1 MTKVYEK
8 LKQGIEQIEDGL
20 GINKL
25 NAEEIFNNIEKY
37 QMTAKAYVLLVH
49 AELEKYFE
57 ILAIMI
63 ARDSFFEFDTNKKPT
78 LPLLSLTS
86 TNLYI
91 IKDQNNKDSDTDFK
105 TRVKGFFSKYIDLV
119 KGNNGIKAKN
129 VYELFWKLGV
139 SKDAIGDNLLSLLDS
154 YGTKRGAIAH
164 TGKLANKQLLNIK
177 DEENSVRQLIEEID
191 KFDSFIEESNYITG
205 EENIDDIEAIIF
217 SYHRTGTSKEDE
229 CNL

>member
-20 GINKL
+20 GINQL
-25 NAEEIFNNIEKY
+25 DDEEVFNNIEKY

-105 TRVKGFFSKYIDLV
+105 TRVKGFFQSI
-119 KGNNGIKAKN
+119 
-129 VYELFWKLGV
+129 
-139 SKDAIGDNLLSLLDS
+139 
-154 YGTKRGAIAH
+154 
-164 TGKLANKQLLNIK
+164 
-177 DEENSVRQLIEEID
+177 LIW
-191 KFDSFIEESNYITG
+191 
-205 EENIDDIEAIIF
+205 
-217 SYHRTGTSKEDE
+217 
-229 CNL
+229 